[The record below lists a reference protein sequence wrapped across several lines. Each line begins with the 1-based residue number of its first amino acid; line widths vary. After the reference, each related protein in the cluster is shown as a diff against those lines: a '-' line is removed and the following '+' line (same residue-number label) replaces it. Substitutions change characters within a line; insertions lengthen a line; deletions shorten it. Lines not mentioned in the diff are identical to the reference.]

1 MRFLA
6 RSQARLQR
14 TLAFAG
20 AARGPLGWIVLS
32 LSLAGILS
40 QFYRSSTAVIAPD
53 LRREL
58 GLAPEALGI
67 LTGAFFLA
75 FALGQIPAGILI
87 DRYGARRTISA
98 ILLVVI
104 VGAIAFAAGRD
115 LPMLAAARVLM
126 GLGCAGI
133 MMASFIVSARWF
145 DPRYF
150 TLAVALLIAVSNAGV
165 LLATSP
171 MAVVVNAIGW
181 RATFWVMVGIT
192 ALVTAMV
199 YLRVQD
205 APPGH
210 AYEVAP
216 RESLRQVLGGVWEVL
231 TNRQLPYVLA
241 ITFVGYGTLVTVIA
255 LWGAPYLIDVHGL
268 DRAGAGHVLF
278 FMVLAS
284 IAGNVSYGL
293 LERWLGTPKRPALI
307 GASASALILAA
318 LAAAPQADLRIV
330 VPLLVALG
338 GFNAFSPVVI
348 AHGRSL
354 FPDRLVGRGMTT
366 VNFFNMLGAGA
377 LQLATGAIVG
387 GFARA
392 GDAAGPQA
400 YRAMF
405 AFLAA
410 GLVLALLIYSRA
422 RDPTAPSAPKASSSP
437 DA

>member
-6 RSQARLQR
+6 RSQTWLHRVRVLVA
-14 TLAFAG
+14 
-20 AARGPLGWIVLS
+20 AARGPVGWIVLA

-87 DRYGARRTISA
+87 DRYGARRTISG

-115 LPMLAAARVLM
+115 LPMLTAARVLM
-126 GLGCAGI
+126 GFGCAGI

-145 DPRYF
+145 DARYF

-171 MAVVVNAIGW
+171 MAAAVNAVGW
-181 RATFWVMVGIT
+181 RWTFWAMAGIT
-192 ALVTAMV
+192 ALVTVMV

-205 APPGH
+205 APPSH
-210 AYEVAP
+210 AHDVAP
-216 RESLRQVLGGVWEVL
+216 REGLRQALRGVWEVL

-268 DRAGAGHVLF
+268 DRAGASHVLF

-293 LERWLGTPKRPALI
+293 LERWLGTPKRPALVGA
-307 GASASALILAA
+307 GASASILAA
-318 LAAAPQADLRIV
+318 LAIAPQADLRIV
-330 VPLLVALG
+330 VPLLIALG
-338 GFNAFSPVVI
+338 SFNAFSPVVI

-377 LQLATGAIVG
+377 LQLVTGAIIG
-387 GFARA
+387 SFEQGENGTPPA
-392 GDAAGPQA
+392 A

-410 GLVLALLIYSRA
+410 AMLLALLIYSRS
-422 RDPTAPSAPKASSSP
+422 RDPAARPG
-437 DA
+437 